1 MPVSNDGGD
10 WGGSGKQLT
19 KRDYASMRLIMLTL
33 SLVGMAALAFDIWI
47 D

>member
-10 WGGSGKQLT
+10 WGGGGKQLT
-19 KRDYASMRLIMLTL
+19 KRDYASMRLIMLT
-33 SLVGMAALAFDIWI
+33 SLVGIAALALGIWI